1 MGYFFAAR
9 CTKSLGVTVPP
20 RFKNPPPGFVVPNAA
35 KVAAA
40 RMRVPP
46 QKAPPPQLWL
56 QPVLPPP
63 APPAKAAEA
72 APAKAVEV
80 APAKAVELAGVT
92 EAAEGVTGAVEELP
106 PPPPPPKCLG
116 FS

>member
-1 MGYFFAAR
+1 
-9 CTKSLGVTVPP
+9 
-20 RFKNPPPGFVVPNAA
+20 
-35 KVAAA
+35 
-40 RMRVPP
+40 MRVPP

-80 APAKAVELAGVT
+80 AVEVAAGVT
-92 EAAEGVTGAVEELP
+92 EAKAMAAEGVTGAVEELP

-116 FS
+116 FCYWLGEYQLGVTSALVVWWLKIVITLC

>member
-1 MGYFFAAR
+1 MGYFFEAR

-56 QPVLPPP
+56 QPMPPAP

-80 APAKAVELAGVT
+80 AVGVT
-92 EAAEGVTGAVEELP
+92 EAKAKVAEGVTGAEEELP

>member
-1 MGYFFAAR
+1 MGYFFEAR

-35 KVAAA
+35 KIAAA

-80 APAKAVELAGVT
+80 AVGVT
-92 EAAEGVTGAVEELP
+92 EAKAKVAEGVTGAEEELP